1 MTDILEDWQPRLLVR
16 NVRYRNFDSEIMG
29 KSSMK
34 SWLKTELHTHTIDDP
49 QDGKR
54 LVCYSAQQLIDKAEK
69 QGFQVLS
76 ITNHDQLLF
85 SSSLEEYARK
95 RGVLLIPGVEATLKG
110 KHVLLYNFSNYNS
123 SWNSP
128 EIVTKHKGP
137 NQLAI
142 APHPFFP
149 IPTSLGKLVSRW
161 RDLFDAIEYSGVY
174 LSWLN
179 FNQRAEELAQQLNLP
194 LVGNTDVHQ
203 IFQLGWTY
211 SLVYADKNIGSV
223 LNAIKQGHVRLVTK
237 PVSSFFIARSFGIG
251 AVTNS
256 QYAIAALSLLE
267 RRLWKRVFKLQDQLS
282 PYGD

>member
-1 MTDILEDWQPRLLVR
+1 M
-16 NVRYRNFDSEIMG
+16 
-29 KSSMK
+29 
-34 SWLKTELHTHTIDDP
+34 
-49 QDGKR
+49 
-54 LVCYSAQQLIDKAEK
+54 
-69 QGFQVLS
+69 
-76 ITNHDQLLF
+76 
-85 SSSLEEYARK
+85 
-95 RGVLLIPGVEATLKG
+95 IPGVEATLKG

-149 IPTSLGKLVSRW
+149 IPTSLGNLVSRW
-161 RDLFDAIEYSGVY
+161 GDLFDAIEYSGFY
-174 LSWLN
+174 LSWFN
-179 FNQRAEELAQQLNLP
+179 FNQRAKELAQQLNLP

-203 IFQLGWTY
+203 LFQLGWTY

-237 PVSSFFIARSFGIG
+237 PVSSFFIARSFGLS

-256 QYAIAALSLLE
+256 QYAIHAARSLLQ
-267 RRLWKRVFKLQDQLS
+267 RRLWKRVFKLPDQVS

>member
-1 MTDILEDWQPRLLVR
+1 MNLKSD
-16 NVRYRNFDSEIMG
+16 IMG
-29 KSSMK
+29 KGSMK

-54 LVCYSAQQLIDKAEK
+54 PVCHSAQQLMDEAEK

-76 ITNHDQLLF
+76 ITNHNQLLF
-85 SSSLEEYARK
+85 SPSLEEYARK
-95 RGVLLIPGVEATLKG
+95 RGVLLIPGVEATLQG
-110 KHVLLYNFSNYNS
+110 KHVLLYNFSNYKN
-123 SWNSP
+123 SWNNP

-149 IPTSLGKLVSRW
+149 VPTSLGKLVSRW
-161 RDLFDAIEYSGVY
+161 RDLFDAIEYSGLY

-179 FNQRAEELAQQLNLP
+179 FNLRAEELAQQLNLP

-203 IFQLGWTY
+203 IFQLGRTY
-211 SLVYADKNIGSV
+211 SLVYADKNIDSV

-237 PVSSFFIARSFGIG
+237 PVSSFFAARCFGLS
-251 AVTNS
+251 AFTNS
-256 QYAIAALSLLE
+256 QYVIHAAQSRLQ
-267 RRLWKRVFKLQDQLS
+267 RRL
-282 PYGD
+282 